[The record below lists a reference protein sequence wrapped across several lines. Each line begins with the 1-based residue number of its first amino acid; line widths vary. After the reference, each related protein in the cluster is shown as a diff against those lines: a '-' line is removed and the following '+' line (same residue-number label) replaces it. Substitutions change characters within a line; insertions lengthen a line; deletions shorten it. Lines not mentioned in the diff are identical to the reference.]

1 MVHAHDPS
9 SEEAGESQGQCQPSL
24 GSEPHKPI
32 NPTEKL
38 GDQATS
44 VSLSVLILKVEFRVW
59 YVTGKRCLKGEML
72 TVGSTEYSS

>member
-9 SEEAGESQGQCQPSL
+9 SGEAGESQGQHQLTL

-32 NPTEKL
+32 NLKEKL
-38 GDQATS
+38 GDQSMS
-44 VSLSVLILKVEFRVW
+44 VSLSLLILEVEFGVW
-59 YVTGKRCLKGEML
+59 YVTGRRLKGETL